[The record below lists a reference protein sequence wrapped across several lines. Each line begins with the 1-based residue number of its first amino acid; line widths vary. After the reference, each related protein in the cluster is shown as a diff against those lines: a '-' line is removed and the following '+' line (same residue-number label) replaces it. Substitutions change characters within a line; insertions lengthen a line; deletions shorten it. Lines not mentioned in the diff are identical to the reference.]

1 MASAARL
8 LCVKLPEAAQMNEYT
23 EARASEIA
31 KHLADVVKDAM
42 LEYEHAASM
51 HRFIIKRGGLTYS
64 LSFPD
69 WILRTAPLEELKN
82 TIGPAIERIL
92 LGASPR
98 RIWVGAWPAQ
108 GVVDNAGAIPR

>member
-8 LCVKLPEAAQMNEYT
+8 LCVKPWEASQMNEYT

-31 KHLADVVKDAM
+31 KYLAEVLRDAM
-42 LEYEHAASM
+42 LEYEHLASM

-92 LGASPR
+92 LGTSPR

-108 GVVDNAGAIPR
+108 EAVSG